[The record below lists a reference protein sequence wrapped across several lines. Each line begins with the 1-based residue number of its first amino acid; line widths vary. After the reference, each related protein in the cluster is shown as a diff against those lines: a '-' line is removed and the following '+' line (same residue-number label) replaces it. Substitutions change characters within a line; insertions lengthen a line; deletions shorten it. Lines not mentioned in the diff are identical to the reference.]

1 MITFTYQRVVLDLAT
16 VCLSSVTFY
25 VLKLVEFVE
34 NSLIVGLGFL
44 FLILWES
51 SNLNYLLKLYPE
63 IKDLP
68 TSFNTARLV
77 MITILRITNCT

>member
-1 MITFTYQRVVLDLAT
+1 MHLLLMITFTYQRVVLDSAT
-16 VCLSSVTFY
+16 VCLSS
-25 VLKLVEFVE
+25 VEFVE

-51 SNLNYLLKLYPE
+51 SNLNYLLKLHLE

-77 MITILRITNCT
+77 MITILRVTNCT